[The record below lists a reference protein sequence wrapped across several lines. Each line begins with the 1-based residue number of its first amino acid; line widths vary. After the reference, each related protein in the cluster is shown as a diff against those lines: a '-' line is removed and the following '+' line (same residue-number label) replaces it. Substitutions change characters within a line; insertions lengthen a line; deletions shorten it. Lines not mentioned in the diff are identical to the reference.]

1 MNLKMDFL
9 YRIYSIGQVLWVTE
23 VRKHQNILKKGIIF
37 SVNLIFGRRNE
48 CQQSYART
56 GNLWIDDFFNF
67 KRFFINII
75 SSNNGV
81 RYQNWPK
88 R

>member
-1 MNLKMDFL
+1 MGNGSEKTSKYF
-9 YRIYSIGQVLWVTE
+9 E
-23 VRKHQNILKKGIIF
+23 KKGIIF